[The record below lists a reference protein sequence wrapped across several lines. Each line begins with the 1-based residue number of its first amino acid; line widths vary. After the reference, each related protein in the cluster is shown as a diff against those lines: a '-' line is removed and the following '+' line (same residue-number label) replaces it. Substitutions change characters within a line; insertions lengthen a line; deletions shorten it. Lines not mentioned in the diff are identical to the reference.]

1 MKEKSNGPVSEKREE
16 RKSKTSVISFF
27 ICLGISVILMVGG
40 AIVPPPFVIDAT
52 IFKAVGWLFGFAALG
67 QLPAILDADKWA
79 KISHGN
85 TTVIVGDKDDMDR
98 KRHIRVGRGGYMDY
112 DTEPEVDEAE
122 EEGMEE
128 TPQE

>member
-1 MKEKSNGPVSEKREE
+1 MKSKELGKVNEKREE
-16 RKSKTSVISFF
+16 RKSKISTISFF
-27 ICLGISVILMVGG
+27 ICLGFSIVLMVGG
-40 AIVPPPFVIDAT
+40 AIVPPPFIIDAT

-98 KRHIRVGRGGYMDY
+98 KKHITVGRGDYMDY
-112 DTEPEVDEAE
+112 DTEPEHDPKTEETEEVDEV
-122 EEGMEE
+122 
-128 TPQE
+128 

>member
-1 MKEKSNGPVSEKREE
+1 MKESGQAKEKREE
-16 RKSKTSVISFF
+16 RKSKVSTISFF
-27 ICLGISVILMVGG
+27 ICLGISIVLMVGG

-98 KRHIRVGRGGYMDY
+98 NRHIRVGRGGYMEY
-112 DTEPEVDEAE
+112 DSEPEPDPITEETEEVDEV
-122 EEGMEE
+122 
-128 TPQE
+128 